1 MTTLTTITDG
11 LLSAA
16 LKLTREQDQ
25 RKRETGEDFNVF
37 EIIKV
42 GRFEVK
48 THSPMIGELLN
59 PKGRHGCGA
68 AFLRLFL
75 ERFPSPNF
83 VAEGATVALESK
95 YSAGPR
101 TETTGG
107 RIDIFLTDPKG
118 RQIVIE
124 NKVYARDQEKQ
135 LKRYHETYENAL
147 LIYLTLDGSPPK
159 DLKENEIP
167 ELKLASYRTDI
178 VQWLKECEAI
188 CGLPIPVRENI
199 AQYRRLIESLT
210 HQTPS
215 NSMNQPLID
224 KVVADEESLSAYFT
238 LRDLE
243 DAIHEELF
251 KKLDK
256 DLDRLQQEMGL
267 DWYEKRQNMRKKHG
281 GFSFTTPGLVAA
293 NLRIV
298 FQFDA
303 GEYRLFFFGFTL
315 KDRDGSKPKKELLV
329 EEFQKAFPGEADS
342 DDHHWPAWA
351 WDTEYQDWGAKQFE
365 DLRSGAFATHLEKK
379 LKKLIAVA
387 NTVCPNPKD
396 HAN

>member
-1 MTTLTTITDG
+1 MTTLATITDG

-16 LKLTREQDQ
+16 LKLTQE
-25 RKRETGEDFNVF
+25 KRETGEDFNVF

-42 GRFEVK
+42 GHLEVK

-135 LKRYHETYENAL
+135 LEGYHKTYPNAL
-147 LIYLTLDGSPPK
+147 LIYLTLTGTPPEDVK
-159 DLKENEIP
+159 KNEIP
-167 ELKLASYRTDI
+167 GLKLASYREDI
-178 VQWLKECEAI
+178 VQWLQECEAI
-188 CGLPIPVRENI
+188 CDLPILVRENI

-210 HQTPS
+210 HQRPS
-215 NSMNQPLID
+215 NLMNQPLID

-267 DWYEKRQNMRKKHG
+267 NLLEKSPNMRKRYG

-293 NLRIV
+293 NLCIGFEFER
-298 FQFDA
+298 
-303 GEYRLFFFGFTL
+303 GEYHAFYFGFAL
-315 KDRDGSKPKKELLV
+315 IPPNGSTPKRELLL
-329 EEFQKAFPGEADS
+329 EEFQKSFTVRNPPS
-342 DDHHWPAWA
+342 DWPASA
-351 WDTEYQDWGAKQFE
+351 WDTDYQDWGAKQFE

-379 LKKLIAVA
+379 LKQLIAVA
-387 NTVCPNPKD
+387 NTVCPNPKE